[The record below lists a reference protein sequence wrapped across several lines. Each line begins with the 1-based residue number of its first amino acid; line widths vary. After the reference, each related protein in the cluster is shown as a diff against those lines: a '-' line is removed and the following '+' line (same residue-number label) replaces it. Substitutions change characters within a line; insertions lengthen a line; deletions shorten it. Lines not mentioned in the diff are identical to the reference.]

1 MLSILSIVTIGAA
14 MSLSFPAAAN
24 LSFHDV
30 RELLRSD
37 GYTLIKMFK
46 NDPLQV
52 SAFDMEGSEVLITVS
67 FPEGE
72 ISGIQYVH
80 AMDK

>member
-1 MLSILSIVTIGAA
+1 
-14 MSLSFPAAAN
+14 
-24 LSFHDV
+24 
-30 RELLRSD
+30 
-37 GYTLIKMFK
+37 MFK